1 MGLSKSLL
9 CSSRAPFHGI
19 VPGAA
24 VTPVSQIALPV
35 TFGTR
40 ENSCTKTIQFEV
52 ADFETAY
59 NAFLGRPTFSMFM
72 AIPHYAYLVLKMP
85 GPCGIICIRGDIK
98 WAFDCNR
105 ESCET
110 ADRLLASVELQ
121 ELKQAL
127 SESPPR
133 SDHTRGQDL
142 QDIHPARRHTQQD
155 NPVVHG

>member
-1 MGLSKSLL
+1 LNILFLKTFNQMELSKSLL

-127 SESPPR
+127 SEAPR
-133 SDHTRGQDL
+133 
-142 QDIHPARRHTQQD
+142 TQI
-155 NPVVHG
+155 